1 MRNERT
7 RSQLAKRIVLLLSFL
22 TFFFTYLSSFVLRN
36 FTACR
41 KLKCLLVDDLVF
53 LSPPQRTRYNRIL
66 SGRVTKADVEI
77 VMSVYTEDIHW
88 SDIYSNIRTAYFH
101 HDNLSNPTGSRASGK
116 VHIPNV
122 GRESYV
128 YLKHIVEFYD
138 NLADLTIFTHGE
150 APTSGYAGHRKG
162 GGHVPVGFTFHDYV
176 LADPDVGLFLASS
189 MARLP
194 TMCHY
199 LCHLARKN
207 YIYTD
212 ARVCP
217 SISCAAHMKFE
228 FPDWLQNHIISLCRA
243 QNATACAPNLF
254 WDEYIRV
261 PRPKDDVIFFAQ
273 GARLA
278 IPKRFI
284 LRRPK
289 YEYQRL
295 LQLVAPHRDPWA
307 GFFLEWF
314 WFPLLTSSNPPCASN
329 IAWFDWAKTSIKL
342 SIQRGIDI
350 SGDWSQ
356 NLSGSDPS
364 RLFSRKLASLH
375 EAARNSSAIGR
386 QRAVTGGVARSIS
399 WQTCDLGFSGPG
411 PRLLPTNA
419 VEVCTR
425 VTDFVSK
432 MTGRQA
438 MYTIV
443 NAEAARFN
451 LPHFLSSLTRLE
463 QKLADAPLVIC
474 TDDVAC
480 TLCRASGDT
489 CILARWNVSQASL
502 APVQGAIGEDYWKVM
517 YGRHFI
523 SNCFIAAGSS
533 VLAVDVDSVFFQNPF
548 FSGIAPDR
556 LAVVRDSQVCD
567 FGHSA
572 DCIFNMGLMYVPRG
586 PLGLAMMKELWRN
599 VCAVPP
605 GTGFWLEGEQ
615 KFVSSVL
622 REISRVENHSP
633 VVLPDTYLNLCFLDC
648 GFKNQFQRAQNIQ
661 DLLAIEEGGNNN
673 PQNFSACTAASLRTW
688 VFFHACCLAW
698 PHGEASELARGKG
711 ASQRAFLHWIQLH
724 RRAGEE

>member
-22 TFFFTYLSSFVLRN
+22 AFFFTNLSSFVLRN

-88 SDIYSNIRTAYFH
+88 SDIYFNIRTAYLH

-364 RLFSRKLASLH
+364 RLLSRKLASLD
-375 EAARNSSAIGR
+375 
-386 QRAVTGGVARSIS
+386 SI
-399 WQTCDLGFSGPG
+399 
-411 PRLLPTNA
+411 
-419 VEVCTR
+419 E
-425 VTDFVSK
+425 
-432 MTGRQA
+432 
-438 MYTIV
+438 
-443 NAEAARFN
+443 
-451 LPHFLSSLTRLE
+451 
-463 QKLADAPLVIC
+463 
-474 TDDVAC
+474 
-480 TLCRASGDT
+480 
-489 CILARWNVSQASL
+489 
-502 APVQGAIGEDYWKVM
+502 
-517 YGRHFI
+517 
-523 SNCFIAAGSS
+523 
-533 VLAVDVDSVFFQNPF
+533 
-548 FSGIAPDR
+548 
-556 LAVVRDSQVCD
+556 
-567 FGHSA
+567 
-572 DCIFNMGLMYVPRG
+572 
-586 PLGLAMMKELWRN
+586 
-599 VCAVPP
+599 
-605 GTGFWLEGEQ
+605 
-615 KFVSSVL
+615 
-622 REISRVENHSP
+622 
-633 VVLPDTYLNLCFLDC
+633 
-648 GFKNQFQRAQNIQ
+648 
-661 DLLAIEEGGNNN
+661 
-673 PQNFSACTAASLRTW
+673 SLRTGSERRG
-688 VFFHACCLAW
+688 VFLLGDSTSRLVYRDALTPLCRGTADLAAQTMW
-698 PHGEASELARGKG
+698 EHNGCTLYEDRGNQDEWLPPDKQLCKYPDVALQCAEHSPFSRIG
-711 ASQRAFLHWIQLH
+711 YMLHWGVQPPPYLH
-724 RRAGEE
+724 GWKDHRSYNDTTNSTANILAAFGEFQRRSPEGGFFVLLSCQWTVRRYTTYFEGNTPPAQYANDYRMHLRFVLHELRVRLRRSDTLTLSSCHRPDGQWAYMSHLLNNEIRTLAMHRVVLFDAAEVLDRMGDLRSIDVQALWPNPRVYLIDEVHQSSTASASVHSAVGAGPAASSTTPTEKAR